1 MDVNGEMIRGHIDT
15 IILLSLVDGDKD
27 TNEIRRQI
35 EDKSENKFSV
45 KQGTFY
51 SAMQRLVKQNL
62 IREYRSSSNDGIR
75 RKYFN
80 LTDKGAK
87 YVENNKQE
95 WALSRDL
102 IDTLVSDETNQTKV
116 EIVPEK
122 NTDKAPALTY
132 DEKQEFNEFEDPLKD
147 FNARLDELLSGE
159 NVYDEQNNEI
169 VAEESQSENKASVLT
184 EAEIDAAVAENIEK
198 QNFDEPL
205 NDCTEP
211 LKEEIVEKQF
221 LTGPQIVTENVEKA
235 EEPQL
240 DVIEK
245 TGLSQAEESVIE
257 NQVSDDESLRTAAST
272 EYNLNEAYESE
283 NSPEEKRAYPFEI
296 DDVEIYEKQPD
307 LKPAVEITV
316 DQSIA
321 PRPESSLKNDKI
333 EKNESKEEQQSAEP
347 EQVVAEE
354 VVEAKVEE
362 VASPLPSPSIIGRD
376 DLLEVTDGAK
386 TNRREYK
393 SILSSLFPKENEPE
407 EDVHNERVEK
417 STEENH
423 IVADMPESVPTR
435 SEVESFRDDNISD
448 YEHSLAFERNTAQ
461 AAEKRTVERKQPYV
475 GDTSDFSD
483 LYAMA
488 KREGFKIKTS
498 SNTNKFSGK
507 RILINKL
514 NCVSALT
521 SYMLLFV
528 EMLILNVCLS
538 DILGWQP
545 NTKIIIAAST
555 AAFPFLMLLIFAFN
569 RNRKVKEISPFKDA
583 IEISIIATF
592 QITIII
598 LCVALFVSVDFGDFK
613 SVCEFVLLPFIL
625 TVNIPIFF
633 IIKYALLSTGRYYV
647 GQE

>member
-87 YVENNKQE
+87 YVESNKQE
-95 WALSRDL
+95 WARSRDL
-102 IDTLVSDETNQTKV
+102 IDTLVSDEKTEKQV
-116 EIVPEK
+116 ESVPEK
-122 NTDKAPALTY
+122 VTLAPPAPIET
-132 DEKQEFNEFEDPLKD
+132 EKQEFNEFEDPLKD

-159 NVYDEQNNEI
+159 NAYESQTEEVSADESQEEI
-169 VAEESQSENKASVLT
+169 VADNTAAET
-184 EAEIDAAVAENIEK
+184 EVEKPVAEEVENEEINEPISDNEEIEK
-198 QNFDEPL
+198 
-205 NDCTEP
+205 TES
-211 LKEEIVEKQF
+211 IVLQAVIE
-221 LTGPQIVTENVEKA
+221 PQIVAENVEKCVDNEKKEDA
-235 EEPQL
+235 PQAKEII
-240 DVIEK
+240 IEK
-245 TGLSQAEESVIE
+245 RTD
-257 NQVSDDESLRTAAST
+257 NDESLKVAAST
-272 EYNLNEAYESE
+272 EYNLNEAYESD
-283 NSPEEKRAYPFEI
+283 NAPEEKRVYPFEI
-296 DDVEIYEKQPD
+296 KDGEIYEEKPD

-321 PRPESSLKNDKI
+321 PRAEVPVKKEEVEQVEI
-333 EKNESKEEQQSAEP
+333 KEEQPTIEE
-347 EQVVAEE
+347 EQPVIAEE
-354 VVEAKVEE
+354 VIEEKVEAI
-362 VASPLPSPSIIGRD
+362 APPPQPSPSIIGRD

-386 TNRREYK
+386 TNHREYK
-393 SILSSLFPKENEPE
+393 SILSSLFPKENNAE
-407 EDVHNERVEK
+407 EINDGQKEQPI
-417 STEENH
+417 EESKN
-423 IVADMPESVPTR
+423 VAAEIPESVPTR
-435 SEVESFRDDNISD
+435 GEVENFRDENISE
-448 YEHSLAFERNTAQ
+448 YERSLTIERNREQTT
-461 AAEKRTVERKQPYV
+461 EKRMDERKQTYG
-475 GDTSDFSD
+475 GDSSDFSD

-488 KREGFKIKTS
+488 AREGFKIKTS

-528 EMLILNVCLS
+528 EMLILNICLS
-538 DILGWQP
+538 DVLGWQAL
-545 NTKIIIAAST
+545 TKTIIVAST
-555 AAFPFLMLLIFAFN
+555 AAFPVLMLLIFAFN
-569 RNRKVKEISPFKDA
+569 HNRKVKEISPFKDA
-583 IEISIIATF
+583 IEISLIATF

-613 SVCEFVLLPFIL
+613 AVCEFVLLPFIL

>member
-102 IDTLVSDETNQTKV
+102 IDTLVSEETNQTKV

-159 NVYDEQNNEI
+159 NVYEEQNNEI
-169 VAEESQSENKASVLT
+169 VAEESQSEHKASVLT

-221 LTGPQIVTENVEKA
+221 LTGPQIVTENAEKA

-245 TGLSQAEESVIE
+245 TGLSQAEERVIE
-257 NQVSDDESLRTAAST
+257 NQVSDDELLRTAAST

-296 DDVEIYEKQPD
+296 DDAEIYEKQPD

-393 SILSSLFPKENEPE
+393 SILSSLFPKENKPE

-461 AAEKRTVERKQPYV
+461 TAEKRTVERKQPYV
-475 GDTSDFSD
+475 GNTSDFSD

>member
-159 NVYDEQNNEI
+159 NVYEEQNNEI

-221 LTGPQIVTENVEKA
+221 LTGPQIVTENAEKA

-245 TGLSQAEESVIE
+245 TGLSQAEESLIE

-393 SILSSLFPKENEPE
+393 SILSSLFPKENKPE

-423 IVADMPESVPTR
+423 IVTDMPESVPTR
-435 SEVESFRDDNISD
+435 SEVESFRDENISD

-461 AAEKRTVERKQPYV
+461 TAEKRTVERKQPYV

-545 NTKIIIAAST
+545 NTKIIIATST